1 MATAKLRPSK
11 RSSTGSH
18 TSTVTTL
25 VFVCICGL
33 GLWMLTSNS
42 YVSPNKSTTRVSDSA
57 ASELRSRKIPIDSPV
72 FEDNPGN
79 LPEDAI
85 KTDDASASRNNDPTV
100 GSNETKNTTEG
111 NADEIGNR
119 EDIKKQDETAKEH
132 QTDMS
137 GSEVDKQPEVDEEL
151 IRKTEGKAG
160 KEHQTEMPL
169 DTEVDK
175 HPEVDEEPKTEDIE
189 KGKDTKQQDKAV
201 KEHETETLGSE
212 VGKAPRMSEVDEEPK
227 IKTEEV
233 QISEESTMTQ
243 NQRIEEIPMVKN
255 TTADEDHLRGK
266 SDHVENNEE
275 HHITEEEQE
284 NRMEKHQQQQEES
297 QNEETS
303 TDQTQH
309 DEENTNE
316 PHPANKME
324 APMEETTTIT
334 PDKDSNA
341 AITVDERSSGIPK
354 ESHESKK
361 GWKTQAGESNNQKE
375 RRQGRNN
382 VAGLAADH
390 KWELCNVTTGTEYIP
405 CLDNENAIRKL
416 ASKSHF
422 EHRER
427 HCPEEGPM
435 CLVPIPEGYKTPIPW
450 PHSRDKIWFHN
461 VPYKS
466 LADIEGHQNWMR
478 VNGEFLTF
486 PEGGT
491 QSNNGALHYIDVL
504 QEAVPEIAWGKHTR
518 VVLDVGCGVASFGG
532 YLFDR
537 DVLAMSFGSNDEH
550 DAQIQFA
557 LERGIP
563 AISAVMGT
571 RRLPFPS
578 KVFDLVHCAHC
589 RVPWHKEGGMLLL
602 ELNRLLR
609 PGGYFV
615 WSATPVYQ
623 NHEEDVQIWE
633 EMSALTVAMC
643 WELLNITKD
652 KHNSVGVAIYRKPE
666 SNECY
671 NGRKKQEP
679 AMCKPDD
686 DPNAAWYIPLQACM
700 HNSPMVDTERG
711 SRWPEDW
718 PGRVQTPPYWLRT
731 SQMGIYGRP
740 APDDFITD
748 YHHWKRVVS
757 KSYMSD
763 LGFNWADVRN
773 VMDMRAVYG
782 GFAAALKD
790 LKLWVLNVV
799 STNSPDTLPIIFE
812 RGLFGIYHDWCESF
826 STYPRTY
833 DLLHA
838 DHLFSMLKKRCKIA
852 PVMVEVDRIV
862 RPGGK
867 LIVRD
872 ESSTI
877 GEVENL
883 LKSLHWDVHLTFSDN
898 QEGILSA
905 QKSTWR
911 PTDLQHLHDPHH
923 QSPHIQI
930 ENSNFLG
937 SYNLG
942 K

>member
-1 MATAKLRPSK
+1 MATGKFRAAK
-11 RSSTGSH
+11 RSSNGTY

-42 YVSPNKSTTRVSDSA
+42 YVSPNKSITRISDEA
-57 ASELRSRKIPIDSPV
+57 TQLRSRKIPTDSPV

-79 LPEDAI
+79 LPDDAI
-85 KTDDASASRNNDPTV
+85 QTDDPTA
-100 GSNETKNTTEG
+100 GSNQTRNTIDG
-111 NADEIGNR
+111 NADELRNR
-119 EDIKKQDETAKEH
+119 EVAKQRTETP
-132 QTDMS
+132 
-137 GSEVDKQPEVDEEL
+137 GSEVDKQPEVGEEL
-151 IRKTEGKAG
+151 VRKTEGK
-160 KEHQTEMPL
+160 EMPL
-169 DTEVDK
+169 GSEVDK
-175 HPEVDEEPKTEDIE
+175 RPEADEEPKTEDV
-189 KGKDTKQQDKAV
+189 GTAKDTGQQDKAV
-201 KEHETETLGSE
+201 TEPEAGTSGSE
-212 VGKAPRMSEVDEEPK
+212 VDKSLHVSEADEEPK
-227 IKTEEV
+227 IKTDEV
-233 QISEESTMTQ
+233 QISEESSTTTTQ
-243 NQRIEEIPMVKN
+243 NQQIEETPVVAKN
-255 TTADEDHLRGK
+255 TTTVDEEDHQIRK
-266 SDHVENNEE
+266 TEHSEDEEEE

-309 DEENTNE
+309 DEEKPSE
-316 PHPANKME
+316 PHQETKTE
-324 APMEETTTIT
+324 APTEDDNTTTTTTTVIA
-334 PDKDSNA
+334 PDKDSKA
-341 AITVDERSSGIPK
+341 ETTVGEEGSSGIPK
-354 ESHESKK
+354 EPHEPKK
-361 GWKTQAGESNNQKE
+361 GWETQAGESKNQKE
-375 RRQGRNN
+375 RRQERNN
-382 VAGLAADH
+382 LAGLAPDH
-390 KWELCNVTTGTEYIP
+390 KWELCNVTTGTNYIP
-405 CLDNENAIRKL
+405 CLDNDIAIQKL
-416 ASKSHF
+416 ASKTHF

-435 CLVPIPEGYKTPIPW
+435 CLVPMPEGYNTPIPW
-450 PHSRDKIWFHN
+450 PHSRDKIWLHN

-466 LADIEGHQNWMR
+466 LEEIKGHQNWVR

-486 PEGGT
+486 PEGGIE
-491 QSNNGALHYIDVL
+491 SDNGAVQYIDVL

-518 VVLDVGCGVASFGG
+518 VVLDVGCGVGSFGG

-537 DVLAMSFGSNDEH
+537 DVLAMSFGPNDEQE
-550 DAQIQFA
+550 AQIQIA

-571 RRLPFPS
+571 QRLPFPS
-578 KVFDLVHCAHC
+578 KVFDLIHCARC

-623 NHEEDVQIWE
+623 NHDEDVQMWE
-633 EMSALTVAMC
+633 EMSTLTVAMC
-643 WELLNITKD
+643 WELLTITKD

-671 NGRKKQEP
+671 NGRKKEQP
-679 AMCKPDD
+679 PMCKPDD
-686 DPNAAWYIPLQACM
+686 DPNAAWYIPFQACM
-700 HNSPMVDTERG
+700 HYAPVVDTERG
-711 SRWPEDW
+711 FRWPEDW
-718 PGRVQTPPYWLRT
+718 PSRVQIPPYWLPR

-740 APDDFITD
+740 APHDLISD
-748 YHHWKRVVS
+748 YDYWKQVVS
-757 KSYMSD
+757 KSYMSE
-763 LGFNWADVRN
+763 LGFNWTNVRN

-852 PVMVEVDRIV
+852 PVMVEVDRIA

-867 LIVRD
+867 LIVRE
-872 ESSTI
+872 ESSTL

-883 LKSLHWDVHLTFSDN
+883 LKSLHWDVRLISSN
-898 QEGILSA
+898 NREGILSA

-911 PTDLQHLHDPHH
+911 PEESEISL
-923 QSPHIQI
+923 
-930 ENSNFLG
+930 
-937 SYNLG
+937 
-942 K
+942 

>member
-435 CLVPIPEGYKTPIPW
+435 CLVPIPE
-450 PHSRDKIWFHN
+450 
-461 VPYKS
+461 
-466 LADIEGHQNWMR
+466 DIEGHQNWMR

-504 QEAVPEIAWGKHTR
+504 QEKKCNRSSSSFYGMQAVPEIAWGKHTR

-589 RVPWHKEGGMLLL
+589 RVPWHKEGSHITTSILRGMLLL

-633 EMSALTVAMC
+633 GITGKSFQLTPIILHSEMSALTVAMC

-782 GFAAALKD
+782 G
-790 LKLWVLNVV
+790 
-799 STNSPDTLPIIFE
+799 
-812 RGLFGIYHDWCESF
+812 
-826 STYPRTY
+826 
-833 DLLHA
+833 
-838 DHLFSMLKKRCKIA
+838 CKIA

-930 ENSNFLG
+930 ENSNFL
-937 SYNLG
+937 
-942 K
+942 